1 MMKKTWYLII
11 AIIGNALGTAIMNN
25 TSLGMTAW
33 GSSAKNISNLFGV
46 TVGQAFIIL
55 SVFFY
60 VVAIIIAKK
69 FVLIKFVESFL
80 FLFGFAFCSD
90 FFISIIPDLSHLA
103 YVFRLLLNVFGL
115 LVLLFSIALHLKLQ
129 IAVHPMDVYLYEL
142 QLALR
147 DVRKGT
153 YLAYFSAFLI
163 AVVAGLLHGEIEGI
177 NVGTVITLLGSGMIM
192 HYYNVLILDKW
203 SF

>member
-1 MMKKTWYLII
+1 MRKFWYLII
-11 AIIGNALGTAIMNN
+11 AIVGNALGTAIMNN

-46 TVGQAFIIL
+46 SVGQAFIIL

-60 VVAIIIAKK
+60 LVAILIARK
-69 FVLIKFVESFL
+69 FVFRKFIESFL

-90 FFISIIPDLSHLA
+90 FFISIIPDLSQLS
-103 YVFRLLLNVFGL
+103 YMLRLLLNVFGL
-115 LVLLFSIALHLKLQ
+115 LILLFSIALHLKLQ

-142 QLALR
+142 QMALK
-147 DVRKGT
+147 DVKKGT

-163 AVVAGLLHGEIEGI
+163 AVTSGLLHGVIEGI
-177 NVGTVITLLGSGMIM
+177 NIGTVITLLGSGMIM
-192 HYYNVLILDKW
+192 HYYNVLILDRW
-203 SF
+203 TF